1 MKILVLMPLDERCV
15 PAATAI
21 YQALPKEVKDITFAI
36 PMYME
41 YLVKAKIEGSWEE
54 AVVRSLFSSK
64 KLLDVLKPED
74 DYILIGNAPK
84 DFKFDAIFNFQ
95 DIDKSLP
102 YKDVFLDK
110 VKSIFNVDEEP
121 LLKGLLGNLYSGE
134 SSTFSLHNCIATA
147 DFLAKYIKTI
157 NIEETYNKVIK
168 EYQKI
173 VGE

>member
-1 MKILVLMPLDERCV
+1 MKILVLMPLDERLV

-41 YLVKAKIEGSWEE
+41 YLVKSKIESSWEE

-84 DFKFDAIFNFQ
+84 DFKFDAVFNFQ
-95 DIDKSLP
+95 DIDESLP
-102 YKDVFLDK
+102 YKDVFLEK
-110 VKSIFNVDEEP
+110 VKSIFNVEEAP
-121 LLKGLLGNLYSGE
+121 LLQNLLGNLYDGSA
-134 SSTFSLHNCIATA
+134 STFSMHNCVATA
-147 DFLAKYIKTI
+147 DFLSKYIKTI
-157 NIEETYNKVIK
+157 NIEDAYNKVTN
-168 EYQKI
+168 EYKKI
-173 VGE
+173 IGD